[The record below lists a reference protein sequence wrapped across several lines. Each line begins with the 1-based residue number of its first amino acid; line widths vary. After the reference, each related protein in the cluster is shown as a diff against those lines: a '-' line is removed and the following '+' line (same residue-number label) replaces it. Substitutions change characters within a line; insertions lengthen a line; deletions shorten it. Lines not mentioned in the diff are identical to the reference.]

1 MGWYYDAPFDTLR
14 EEDALS
20 YLAWMRYGVPIEEE
34 YGMLSEEDINQLRS
48 FDLPLLLNKVNYG
61 KSLPLRGDDEEP
73 LSVMRFNCEPLRYR
87 HKPILFYGIIH
98 SIGFLLHKVLEVNGF
113 KYVPAVNSK
122 KDLAYWYRL
131 PEPQVSS
138 TDRMNT
144 DDNDDTTTTTTMD
157 PPLVFAHG
165 IGGLAFCY
173 KLIDDLLH
181 DKTVKD
187 KTPII
192 LMDLPHISL
201 RIHDDIP
208 QIKSQVESICK
219 IIDNVVSRGSGSGGE
234 AQAQGQGSKSP
245 NKATF
250 VGHSFGTLLL
260 SWMVQSNPERVAGC
274 VFLDPICFN
283 LHLKDILFNF
293 HMQRVDERVQ
303 AGKEWNNPLAMG
315 SLIDL
320 AGTEMHTNTAT
331 LRQFSW
337 ASNSLWPEDLKKN
350 DIPAT
355 IILTENDAIVPTAA
369 VEELFSD
376 FNSKNRKTDQ
386 SPLVN
391 TFKGVDHGEMFMI
404 ESLRKDTARMVLN
417 MMEKSRK
424 SAMYAAA
431 DPISLIK
438 KEYRTLIDDTAG
450 EFWDQIKF
458 KLTSDGSNTSE
469 SAKSKE
475 RLVEGS
481 R

>member
-1 MGWYYDAPFDTLR
+1 MKLNWNNVLLILFILFYFFVSSFYFHTKAIHEESIIWLASIVVVLIPSIIFQSTEPITTALTAEAIFLFYCTTKLLFKFNKPILPEPILRKNWEDVASFVWSSQKDVKSRRSYLMGWYYDAPFDTLR

-274 VFLDPICFN
+274 VFLGKFYHS
-283 LHLKDILFNF
+283 LHLEILCF
-293 HMQRVDERVQ
+293 
-303 AGKEWNNPLAMG
+303 P
-315 SLIDL
+315 
-320 AGTEMHTNTAT
+320 
-331 LRQFSW
+331 
-337 ASNSLWPEDLKKN
+337 
-350 DIPAT
+350 
-355 IILTENDAIVPTAA
+355 
-369 VEELFSD
+369 LFSILYKWLQ
-376 FNSKNRKTDQ
+376 N
-386 SPLVN
+386 
-391 TFKGVDHGEMFMI
+391 I
-404 ESLRKDTARMVLN
+404 
-417 MMEKSRK
+417 
-424 SAMYAAA
+424 
-431 DPISLIK
+431 ISCV
-438 KEYRTLIDDTAG
+438 YTL
-450 EFWDQIKF
+450 
-458 KLTSDGSNTSE
+458 
-469 SAKSKE
+469 
-475 RLVEGS
+475 
-481 R
+481 